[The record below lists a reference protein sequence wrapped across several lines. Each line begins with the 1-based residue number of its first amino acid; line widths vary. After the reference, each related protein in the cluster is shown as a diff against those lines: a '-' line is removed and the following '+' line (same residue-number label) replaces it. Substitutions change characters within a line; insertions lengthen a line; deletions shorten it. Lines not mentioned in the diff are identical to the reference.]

1 MCCSVALCGGFA
13 VTIRSQAQEDS
24 FDHVV
29 RHMGDMVDELLKQ
42 NFFRASARDAW
53 QPALNVYEAPD
64 RYVVCVEL
72 AGMDRDKI
80 DVQVVNQALYIRG
93 DRPKPQVAG
102 SPDDLSVHVMEIDSG
117 PFKRKIPVPDDVD
130 QAAIQASYRNGYLWI
145 TMPRTAASGD
155 SPQAARR

>member
-1 MCCSVALCGGFA
+1 MQSDRSPALNVVIA
-13 VTIRSQAQEDS
+13 MKTNIQAQQDS

-53 QPALNVYEAPD
+53 QPALNLYEAPD
-64 RYVVCVEL
+64 CYVVCVEL

-80 DVQVVNQALYIRG
+80 DVQVGNGALYIRG

-117 PFKRKIPVPDDVD
+117 PFKRKVPVPDDVD
-130 QAAIQASYRNGYLWI
+130 QAGIQANYRNGYLWVV
-145 TMPRTAASGD
+145 MPRTAASD
-155 SPQAARR
+155 HSS